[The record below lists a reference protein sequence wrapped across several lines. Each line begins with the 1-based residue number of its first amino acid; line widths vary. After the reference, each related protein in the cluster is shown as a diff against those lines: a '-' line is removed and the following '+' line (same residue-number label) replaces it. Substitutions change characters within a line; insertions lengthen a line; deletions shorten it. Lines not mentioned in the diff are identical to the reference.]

1 MSIGAGLLVLYLYY
15 LGELSNIFIIS
26 MQNVIIMLKSR
37 QLINIRFVA
46 KL

>member
-1 MSIGAGLLVLYLYY
+1 MSIGVGLFVLYLYY
-15 LGELSNIFIIS
+15 LGELSNIFIIYI
-26 MQNVIIMLKSR
+26 QNIIIMLQSR